1 MKRLLLILILT
12 FSFHSLTKA
21 DDIRDFEIEG
31 MSIGDSLLDYF
42 NKEEILKNKYYAYSN
57 KSYFQTFFILPDSNK
72 YTSIQVN
79 IKDGSTNFI
88 IESIEGGIHPINFDE
103 CKQEKNKIENELKS
117 IFNNLEIVYE
127 KEKPMQSDPTG
138 LSIGITTNL
147 LFGKTFTDGPAI
159 RIMCVDRSKK
169 IEEEKG
175 WVDSLRVV
183 INSKEF
189 NNFIQSN

>member
-1 MKRLLLILILT
+1 M
-12 FSFHSLTKA
+12 
-21 DDIRDFEIEG
+21 
-31 MSIGDSLLDYF
+31 
-42 NKEEILKNKYYAYSN
+42 
-57 KSYFQTFFILPDSNK
+57 LPDSNK

-88 IESIEGGIHPINFDE
+88 IESIEGGIHPINFNE

-117 IFNNLEIVYE
+117 IFNNLEIDYE
-127 KEKPMQSDPTG
+127 KETPMKSDPTG
-138 LSIGITTNL
+138 LTIGITTNL
-147 LFGKTFTDGPAI
+147 LFGKTFIDGPAI

-189 NNFIQSN
+189 NNFLQSN

>member
-1 MKRLLLILILT
+1 MKKYLLIIILAL
-12 FSFHSLTKA
+12 SFQSCTKA
-21 DDIRDFEIEG
+21 DDISDFQIEG
-31 MSIGDSLLDYF
+31 MSIGDSLLDYYT
-42 NKEEILKNKYYAYSN
+42 EDEILKNKYYAYSN
-57 KSYFQTFFILPDSNK
+57 KSYFQTFFMLPDSNK

-88 IESIEGGIHPINFDE
+88 IESIEGGIHPINFNE

-117 IFNNLEIVYE
+117 IFNNLEIDYE
-127 KEKPMQSDPTG
+127 KETPMKSDPTG

-189 NNFIQSN
+189 NNFLQSN

>member
-1 MKRLLLILILT
+1 MNRLLLILILT
-12 FSFHSLTKA
+12 LSFQTLAKA

>member
-12 FSFHSLTKA
+12 LSFQTLTKA

-57 KSYFQTFFILPDSNK
+57 KLYFQTFFILPDSNK